1 MGGKMLLNEKFKI
14 QIFILV
20 CLTFGLLLSGCV
32 QATQVPDI
40 PPDPFSARAE
50 GEDGLLVE
58 WSGNSRGHRPGGES
72 LFDLQMV
79 NNSQDPWTGE
89 YCFLLVD
96 LEGVVETFEQANFS
110 LQPGEGFST
119 TLRTNFPA
127 NLADRPYGMM
137 LIIPG
142 RLANTVTIYVGDS
155 HRQSAGPWP
164 QAECPS
170 PVY

>member
-1 MGGKMLLNEKFKI
+1 MFSKARGRIAVL
-14 QIFILV
+14 ILIW
-20 CLTFGLLLSGCV
+20 LTFGLLLSSCA
-32 QATQVPDI
+32 QLAQVPDI

-58 WSGNSRGHRPGGES
+58 WSGDSRGHRPGGES
-72 LFDLQMV
+72 WFDLQMV
-79 NNSQDPWTGE
+79 NNSQHPWSGE

-96 LEGVVETFEQANFS
+96 LEGVLATFEQANFS

-127 NLADRPYGMM
+127 DLAEGPYGMM

-155 HRQSAGPWP
+155 HGQSAGPWA
-164 QAECPS
+164 QAECP
-170 PVY
+170 